1 MPVRMLREGILT
13 SEKVDLLSPC
23 AEVFYRRLMSVVDDY
38 GRYDANPKL
47 LRSACFPLKDKLE
60 ANEILPWLQECID
73 AGLILFYR
81 DKGKD
86 YVQIENFGQ
95 QIRAK
100 KSKFPEPQESV
111 SNCLA
116 DAKQIPATAHLVGV
130 GVGDVDEVEDGGV
143 GISSSDTSESS
154 VPDAPTPPRFDEIQP
169 TRAGQISLLMRQN
182 GIEGCNAAHPVVQ
195 AWAADARVTDDLLLT
210 AASMVKARNANRPG
224 PNYVKPIIEQLLD
237 PPKPK
242 PSDDW
247 HRSDAGIR
255 RKAAEMGVR
264 MRGGESYS
272 ELKDRIFEAIRR
284 AGVTA

>member
-60 ANEILPWLQECID
+60 ASEILPWLQECID

-130 GVGDVDEVEDGGV
+130 GDVDEVEDGGV
-143 GISSSDTSESS
+143 GISSSNTRDSS
-154 VPDAPTPPRFDEIQP
+154 GPDEPTPPRFDEISP

-195 AWAADARVTDDLLLT
+195 AWAADPRVTDDLLLT
-210 AASMVKARNANRPG
+210 AASMVKARNAKRPG

-242 PSDDW
+242 ATDNWAQSDG
-247 HRSDAGIR
+247 GIK

-264 MRGGESYS
+264 MRGGESYA
-272 ELKDRIFEAIRR
+272 ELRDRVWEAIRR
-284 AGVTA
+284 GGVAA